1 MTKVLIV
8 DDNAIVRAG
17 LQAVLGRV
25 DTVTETLEAEDAF
38 TALEAA
44 ATHSPD
50 IILLD
55 VSMPPGRSGLDI
67 LPERW

>member
-38 TALEAA
+38 TALEAFA
-44 ATHSPD
+44 GYYSSGCVHAT
-50 IILLD
+50 
-55 VSMPPGRSGLDI
+55 RS
-67 LPERW
+67 